1 MDYALM
7 THRSTATANN
17 GDVGSRADAADTTT
31 ANIITTVQSLSPL
44 LQFPYHYYDLG
55 RLTEAMSA
63 TAKLHY

>member
-31 ANIITTVQSLSPL
+31 ANIITTIIITTTAVSLSL
-44 LQFPYHYYDLG
+44 L
-55 RLTEAMSA
+55 
-63 TAKLHY
+63 